1 MIQYLYIKIIHERR
15 KMSME
20 QMKAYKFRIYPS
32 EIQKELIEKSFGCT
46 RFIYNNMLALQ
57 IKTYQEEGKSYSK
70 YDLVKMIPSLKKE
83 YEWLKEVDS
92 TCLQATIDDLD
103 SAYSNFFREIKKGNN
118 QGFPKFKSKRN
129 PKRSFESKCVNNNIT
144 IKDNL
149 IKLPKLK
156 WVRAKITQSIDG
168 KILNATVS
176 KTPTGKYFVSLCCKV
191 DIEQLSKVDSN
202 IGIDLG
208 LKEFAICSNGEI
220 FDNPKWLRKA
230 NYRLK
235 LEQRRLSKM
244 QKFSNNWNKQ
254 RIKVAKIHE
263 RIVNQRKDYL
273 HKISTKLIRENQI
286 ICLED
291 LKVSNM
297 MKNHKLAGAISEVSW
312 YEFRR
317 MLEYKAKWYGRNISV
332 IDKTYPSSQLCN
344 VCGYR
349 NKDVKNLG
357 LREWTCPKCREYHD
371 RDINASINILKEGLR
386 LVSLEQT
393 CKPVNAQCNG
403 TIEQESPSSNVT
415 VGS

>member
-1 MIQYLYIKIIHERR
+1 
-15 KMSME
+15 MSME

-32 EIQKELIEKSFGCT
+32 EIQKDLIEKSFGCT

-57 IKTYQEEGKSYSK
+57 IKTYEEEGKSYSK

-118 QGFPKFKSKRN
+118 QGFPKYKSKRN
-129 PKRSFESKCVNNNIT
+129 PKRSFESKCVNNNI
-144 IKDNL
+144 IVKGNL

-156 WVRAKITQSIDG
+156 WVKAKITQTIDG

-191 DIEQLSKVDSN
+191 DITQLEKVDSN
-202 IGIDLG
+202 IGVDLG
-208 LKEFAICSNGEI
+208 LKEFAICSSGEV

-263 RIVNQRKDYL
+263 KIANQRKDYL
-273 HKISTKLIRENQI
+273 HKISTKLIKENQI
-286 ICLED
+286 ICIED

-297 MKNHKLAGAISEVSW
+297 VKNHKLAKAISEVSW

-317 MLEYKAKWYGRNISV
+317 MLEYKAKWYGRTISV
-332 IDKTYPSSQLCN
+332 VDKTYPSSQLCN

-357 LREWTCPKCREYHD
+357 LRKWICECGEEHD

-393 CKPVNAQCNG
+393 CKPVNA
-403 TIEQESPSSNVT
+403 
-415 VGS
+415 

>member
-1 MIQYLYIKIIHERR
+1 MQ
-15 KMSME
+15 

-32 EIQKELIEKSFGCT
+32 EVQKQLIEKSFGCS
-46 RFIYNNMLALQ
+46 RFIYNHMLALQ
-57 IKTYQEEGKSYSK
+57 MKVYEEEGKSHSK
-70 YDLVKMIPSLKKE
+70 YNLVKMIPSLKKE

-103 SAYSNFFREIKKGNN
+103 NAYQNFFREIKKGNN

-144 IKDNL
+144 IKENL

-156 WVRAKITQSIDG
+156 WIKAKITQTIDG
-168 KILNATVS
+168 RILNATLS
-176 KTPTGKYFVSLCCKV
+176 KTSTGKYFVSLCCKV
-191 DIEQLSKVDSN
+191 DIEQLPKIDSN

-208 LKEFAICSNGEI
+208 LKELVICSNGEV
-220 FDNPKWLRKA
+220 FDNPKWIRKA

-244 QKFSNNWNKQ
+244 QKFSDNWNKQ

-291 LKVSNM
+291 LKVSNL
-297 MKNHKLAGAISEVSW
+297 MKNHRLAGAISEVSW

-317 MLEYKAKWYGRNISV
+317 MLEYKANWYGRTIS
-332 IDKTYPSSQLCN
+332 IINKTFPSSQLCN

-349 NKDVKNLG
+349 NKDVKNLA
-357 LREWTCPKCREYHD
+357 LREWICPECGEKHD
-371 RDINASINILKEGLR
+371 RDINASKNILTEGLR

-393 CKPVNAQCNG
+393 C
-403 TIEQESPSSNVT
+403 
-415 VGS
+415 

>member
-1 MIQYLYIKIIHERR
+1 
-15 KMSME
+15 ME

-32 EIQKELIEKSFGCT
+32 EIQKQLIEKSFGCS

-57 IKTYQEEGKSYSK
+57 IKTYEEQGKSYSK
-70 YDLVKMIPSLKKE
+70 YDLVKMIPLLKKE

-103 SAYSNFFREIKKGNN
+103 SAYQNFFREIKKGNN
-118 QGFPKFKSKRN
+118 QGFPKFKTKRN

-208 LKEFAICSNGEI
+208 LKEFAICSNGDV

-263 RIVNQRKDYL
+263 KIVNQRKDYL
-273 HKISTKLIRENQI
+273 HKISTKIIRENQI

-317 MLEYKAKWYGRNISV
+317 MLEYKANWYGRTISV

-349 NKDVKNLG
+349 NKDVKNLA
-357 LREWTCPKCREYHD
+357 LRKWTCPECGEEHD
-371 RDINASINILKEGLR
+371 RDVNASKNILKEGLR
-386 LVSLEQT
+386 LVSLEQA
-393 CKPVNAQCNG
+393 C
-403 TIEQESPSSNVT
+403 
-415 VGS
+415 

>member
-1 MIQYLYIKIIHERR
+1 
-15 KMSME
+15 ME

-57 IKTYQEEGKSYSK
+57 IKTYEEEGKSYSK

-92 TCLQATIDDLD
+92 TCLQATVDDLD
-103 SAYSNFFREIKKGNN
+103 SAYQNFFREIKKGNN

-349 NKDVKNLG
+349 NKDVKNLA
-357 LREWTCPKCREYHD
+357 LRKWTCECGEEHE
-371 RDINASINILKEGLR
+371 RDVNASINILKEGLR

-393 CKPVNAQCNG
+393 CKPVNA
-403 TIEQESPSSNVT
+403 
-415 VGS
+415 

>member
-1 MIQYLYIKIIHERR
+1 
-15 KMSME
+15 ME

-57 IKTYQEEGKSYSK
+57 IKTYEEEGKSYSK

-92 TCLQATIDDLD
+92 TCLQATVDELD
-103 SAYSNFFREIKKGNN
+103 SAYQNFFREIKKGNN

-220 FDNPKWLRKA
+220 FDNPKWLRKV

-317 MLEYKAKWYGRNISV
+317 MLEYKANWYGRTISV

-393 CKPVNAQCNG
+393 YKPVNA
-403 TIEQESPSSNVT
+403 
-415 VGS
+415 

>member
-1 MIQYLYIKIIHERR
+1 
-15 KMSME
+15 ME

-57 IKTYQEEGKSYSK
+57 IKTYEEEGKSYSK

-103 SAYSNFFREIKKGNN
+103 SAYQNFFREIKKGNN

-129 PKRSFESKCVNNNIT
+129 PKRSFKSKCVNNNIT
-144 IKDNL
+144 IKGNL

-317 MLEYKAKWYGRNISV
+317 MLEYKANWYGRTISV

-357 LREWTCPKCREYHD
+357 LRKWNCPKCREYHD

-393 CKPVNAQCNG
+393 CKPVNA
-403 TIEQESPSSNVT
+403 
-415 VGS
+415 

>member
-1 MIQYLYIKIIHERR
+1 
-15 KMSME
+15 ME

-57 IKTYQEEGKSYSK
+57 IKTYEEEGKSYSK

-92 TCLQATIDDLD
+92 TCLQATVDDLD
-103 SAYSNFFREIKKGNN
+103 SAYQNFFREIKKGNN

-317 MLEYKAKWYGRNISV
+317 MLEYKANWYGRTISV

-393 CKPVNAQCNG
+393 CKPVNA
-403 TIEQESPSSNVT
+403 
-415 VGS
+415 

>member
-1 MIQYLYIKIIHERR
+1 
-15 KMSME
+15 ME

-57 IKTYQEEGKSYSK
+57 IKTYEEESKSYSK

-83 YEWLKEVDS
+83 YKWLKEVDS
-92 TCLQATIDDLD
+92 TCLQATVDDLD
-103 SAYSNFFREIKKGNN
+103 SAYQNFFREIKKGNN

-317 MLEYKAKWYGRNISV
+317 MLEYKANWYGRTISV

-393 CKPVNAQCNG
+393 CKPVNA
-403 TIEQESPSSNVT
+403 
-415 VGS
+415 

>member
-1 MIQYLYIKIIHERR
+1 
-15 KMSME
+15 ME

-57 IKTYQEEGKSYSK
+57 IKTYEEEGKSYSK

-103 SAYSNFFREIKKGNN
+103 SAYQNFFREIKKGNN

-129 PKRSFESKCVNNNIT
+129 PKRSFKSKCVNNNIT

-349 NKDVKNLG
+349 NKDVKNLA
-357 LREWTCPKCREYHD
+357 LRKWTCECGEEHE
-371 RDINASINILKEGLR
+371 RDVNASINILKEGLR

-393 CKPVNAQCNG
+393 CKPVNA
-403 TIEQESPSSNVT
+403 
-415 VGS
+415 

>member
-1 MIQYLYIKIIHERR
+1 
-15 KMSME
+15 ME

-57 IKTYQEEGKSYSK
+57 IKTYEEEGKSYSK

-92 TCLQATIDDLD
+92 TCLQATVDDLD
-103 SAYSNFFREIKKGNN
+103 SAYQNFFREIKKGNN

-254 RIKVAKIHE
+254 RIKLAKIHE

-317 MLEYKAKWYGRNISV
+317 MLEYKANWYGRTISV

-357 LREWTCPKCREYHD
+357 LRKWICECGEEHD

-393 CKPVNAQCNG
+393 CKPVNA
-403 TIEQESPSSNVT
+403 
-415 VGS
+415 

>member
-1 MIQYLYIKIIHERR
+1 
-15 KMSME
+15 ME

-32 EIQKELIEKSFGCT
+32 KIQKELIEKSFGCI
-46 RFIYNNMLALQ
+46 RFVYNNMLALQ
-57 IKTYQEEGKSYSK
+57 IKTYEEQGKSHSK
-70 YDLVKMIPSLKKE
+70 YDLVKMIPGLKKE

-92 TCLQATIDDLD
+92 TCLQATIEDLD
-103 SAYSNFFREIKKGNN
+103 SAYQNFFREIKKGNS

-129 PKRSFESKCVNNNIT
+129 PKRSFESKCVNNNIS
-144 IKDNL
+144 IKENL
-149 IKLPKLK
+149 VKLPKLK
-156 WVRAKITQSIDG
+156 WVRAKITQTVDG
-168 KILNATVS
+168 KILNATIS

-191 DIEQLSKVDSN
+191 DIEQLEKVNSN

-208 LKEFAICSNGEI
+208 LKEFAICSNGKV

-254 RIKVAKIHE
+254 RLKVAKIHE
-263 RIVNQRKDYL
+263 RISNQRKDYL
-273 HKISTKLIRENQI
+273 QKVSTKIIRENQI

-317 MLEYKAKWYGRNISV
+317 LLEYKASWYGRTISV

-357 LREWTCPKCREYHD
+357 LRKWTCECGAEHD
-371 RDINASINILKEGLR
+371 RDINASKNILKEGLR
-386 LVSLEQT
+386 LVSLGQA
-393 CKPVNAQCNG
+393 C
-403 TIEQESPSSNVT
+403 
-415 VGS
+415 

>member
-1 MIQYLYIKIIHERR
+1 
-15 KMSME
+15 ME

-57 IKTYQEEGKSYSK
+57 IKTYEEEDKSYSK

-103 SAYSNFFREIKKGNN
+103 SAYQNFFREIKKGNN

-129 PKRSFESKCVNNNIT
+129 PKRSFKSKCVNNNIT

-156 WVRAKITQSIDG
+156 WVRTKITQSIDG

-349 NKDVKNLG
+349 NKDVKNLA
-357 LREWTCPKCREYHD
+357 LRKWTCECGEEHD

-393 CKPVNAQCNG
+393 CKPVNA
-403 TIEQESPSSNVT
+403 
-415 VGS
+415 

>member
-1 MIQYLYIKIIHERR
+1 
-15 KMSME
+15 ME

-32 EIQKELIEKSFGCT
+32 EIQKQLIEKSFGCT

-57 IKTYQEEGKSYSK
+57 IKTYEEQGKSYSK

-103 SAYSNFFREIKKGNN
+103 SAYQNFFREIKKGNN
-118 QGFPKFKSKRN
+118 QGFPKFKTKRN

-156 WVRAKITQSIDG
+156 WVRARISQVVDG
-168 KILNATVS
+168 RILNATVS

-191 DIEQLSKVDSN
+191 DIEQLPKVDSN

-220 FDNPKWLRKA
+220 FTNPKWLRKA

-244 QKFSNNWNKQ
+244 QKFSSNWNKQ

-263 RIVNQRKDYL
+263 KIVNQRKDYL

-291 LKVSNM
+291 LKVNNM

-317 MLEYKAKWYGRNISV
+317 MLEYKANWYGRTISV

-349 NKDVKNLG
+349 NKDVKNLA
-357 LREWTCPKCREYHD
+357 LRKWTCPKCGEEHD
-371 RDINASINILKEGLR
+371 RDINASKNILKEGLR
-386 LVSLEQT
+386 LVSLEQA
-393 CKPVNAQCNG
+393 C
-403 TIEQESPSSNVT
+403 
-415 VGS
+415 

>member
-1 MIQYLYIKIIHERR
+1 
-15 KMSME
+15 ME

-57 IKTYQEEGKSYSK
+57 IKTYEEEGKSYSK

-103 SAYSNFFREIKKGNN
+103 SAYQNFFREIKKGNN

-349 NKDVKNLG
+349 NKDVKNLA
-357 LREWTCPKCREYHD
+357 LRKWTCECGEEHE
-371 RDINASINILKEGLR
+371 RDVNASINILKEGLR

-393 CKPVNAQCNG
+393 CKPVNA
-403 TIEQESPSSNVT
+403 
-415 VGS
+415 

>member
-1 MIQYLYIKIIHERR
+1 
-15 KMSME
+15 ME

-57 IKTYQEEGKSYSK
+57 IKTYEEEGKSYSK

-92 TCLQATIDDLD
+92 TCLQATVDDLD
-103 SAYSNFFREIKKGNN
+103 SAYQNFFREIKKGNN

-312 YEFRR
+312 YKFRR

-349 NKDVKNLG
+349 NKDVKNLA
-357 LREWTCPKCREYHD
+357 LRKWTCECGEEHE
-371 RDINASINILKEGLR
+371 RDVNASINILKEGLR

-393 CKPVNAQCNG
+393 CKPVNA
-403 TIEQESPSSNVT
+403 
-415 VGS
+415 

>member
-1 MIQYLYIKIIHERR
+1 
-15 KMSME
+15 ME

-57 IKTYQEEGKSYSK
+57 IKTYEEEGKSYSK

-92 TCLQATIDDLD
+92 TCLQATVDDLD
-103 SAYSNFFREIKKGNN
+103 SAYQNFFREIKKGNN

-220 FDNPKWLRKA
+220 FDNPKWLRKV

-317 MLEYKAKWYGRNISV
+317 MLEYKANWYGRTISV

-393 CKPVNAQCNG
+393 CKPVNA
-403 TIEQESPSSNVT
+403 
-415 VGS
+415 

>member
-1 MIQYLYIKIIHERR
+1 
-15 KMSME
+15 ME
-20 QMKAYKFRIYPS
+20 QMKSYKFRIYPS
-32 EIQKELIEKSFGCT
+32 EIQKQLIEKSFGCT
-46 RFIYNNMLALQ
+46 RFVYNHMLALQ
-57 IKTYQEEGKSYSK
+57 IKIYKEQGKSYSK

-92 TCLQATIDDLD
+92 TCLQSTIDDLD
-103 SAYSNFFREIKKGNN
+103 SSYQNFFREIKKGNN
-118 QGFPKFKSKRN
+118 QGFPKFKTKRN
-129 PKRSFESKCVNNNIT
+129 PKRSFKSKCTNNSIT

-156 WVRAKITQSIDG
+156 WVKARITQTIDG

-191 DIEQLSKVDSN
+191 EIDKLPKVESN

-208 LKEFAICSNGEI
+208 LKEFAICSNGDI
-220 FDNPKWLRKA
+220 FNNPKWLRKA

-263 RIVNQRKDYL
+263 RIANQRKDYL
-273 HKISTKLIRENQI
+273 QKISTKLIRENQI

-291 LKVSNM
+291 LQVSNM

-317 MLEYKAKWYGRNISV
+317 MLEYKASWYGRTISV
-332 IDKTYPSSQLCN
+332 VCKTYPSSQLCN

-349 NKDVKNLG
+349 NKDVKNLA
-357 LREWTCPKCREYHD
+357 LRKWTCPECGEHHD
-371 RDINASINILKEGLR
+371 RDINASKNILKEGLR
-386 LVSLEQT
+386 LVSLEQA
-393 CKPVNAQCNG
+393 CKPVNA
-403 TIEQESPSSNVT
+403 
-415 VGS
+415 

>member
-1 MIQYLYIKIIHERR
+1 
-15 KMSME
+15 
-20 QMKAYKFRIYPS
+20 MKAYKFRIYPS
-32 EIQKELIEKSFGCT
+32 EIQKQLIEKSFGCT

-57 IKTYQEEGKSYSK
+57 IKTYEEQGKSYSK

-103 SAYSNFFREIKKGNN
+103 SAYQNFFREIKKGNN
-118 QGFPKFKSKRN
+118 QGFPKFKTKRN

-156 WVRAKITQSIDG
+156 WVRARISQVVDG
-168 KILNATVS
+168 RILNATVS

-191 DIEQLSKVDSN
+191 DIEQLPKVDSN

-220 FDNPKWLRKA
+220 FTNPKWLRKA

-244 QKFSNNWNKQ
+244 QKFSSNWNKQ

-263 RIVNQRKDYL
+263 KIVNQRKDYL

-291 LKVSNM
+291 LKVNNM

-317 MLEYKAKWYGRNISV
+317 MLEYKANWYGRTISV

-349 NKDVKNLG
+349 NKDVKNLA
-357 LREWTCPKCREYHD
+357 LRKWTCPECGEEHD
-371 RDINASINILKEGLR
+371 RDINASKNILKEGLR
-386 LVSLEQT
+386 LVSLEQA
-393 CKPVNAQCNG
+393 C
-403 TIEQESPSSNVT
+403 
-415 VGS
+415 

>member
-1 MIQYLYIKIIHERR
+1 
-15 KMSME
+15 ME

-32 EIQKELIEKSFGCT
+32 EIQKQLIEKSFGCT

-57 IKTYQEEGKSYSK
+57 IKTYEEEGKSYSK

-118 QGFPKFKSKRN
+118 QGFPKYKSKRN
-129 PKRSFESKCVNNNIT
+129 PKRSFESKCVNNNI
-144 IKDNL
+144 IVKGNL

-156 WVRAKITQSIDG
+156 WVKAKITQTIDG

-191 DIEQLSKVDSN
+191 DITQLEKVDSN
-202 IGIDLG
+202 IGVDLG
-208 LKEFAICSNGEI
+208 LKEFAICSSGEV

-263 RIVNQRKDYL
+263 KIANQRKDYL
-273 HKISTKLIRENQI
+273 HKISTKLIKENQI
-286 ICLED
+286 ICIED

-297 MKNHKLAGAISEVSW
+297 VKNHKLAKAISEVSW

-317 MLEYKAKWYGRNISV
+317 MLEYKAKWYGRTISV
-332 IDKTYPSSQLCN
+332 VDKTYPSSQLCN

-357 LREWTCPKCREYHD
+357 LRKWICECGEEHD

-393 CKPVNAQCNG
+393 CKPVNA
-403 TIEQESPSSNVT
+403 
-415 VGS
+415 

>member
-1 MIQYLYIKIIHERR
+1 
-15 KMSME
+15 ME

-32 EIQKELIEKSFGCT
+32 EVQKQLIEKSFGCS

-57 IKTYQEEGKSYSK
+57 IKTYEEQGKSYSK
-70 YDLVKMIPSLKKE
+70 YDLVKMIPALKKE

-92 TCLQATIDDLD
+92 TCLQATINDLD
-103 SAYSNFFREIKKGNN
+103 SAYQNFFREIKKGNN

-156 WVRAKITQSIDG
+156 WVRAKITQNIDG

-191 DIEQLSKVDSN
+191 YIEQLPKVDSN

-220 FDNPKWLRKA
+220 FDNPKWLRKT

-263 RIVNQRKDYL
+263 KIVNQRKDYL
-273 HKISTKLIRENQI
+273 HKISTKIIKENQI

-317 MLEYKAKWYGRNISV
+317 MLEYKASWYGRTISV

-344 VCGYR
+344 ACGYR
-349 NKDVKNLG
+349 NKDVKNLA
-357 LREWTCPKCREYHD
+357 LRKWTCECGEEHD

-393 CKPVNAQCNG
+393 CKPVNA
-403 TIEQESPSSNVT
+403 
-415 VGS
+415 